1 MTGNGTIEF
10 PCPPLPPPS
19 LRRPPMPLTAALQTL
34 LDQMALLPESDQD
47 YLAAL
52 FGGYFEAEQHW
63 AAEFERTR
71 EQLGGYIVRTGEFG
85 DARESLA
92 DYIVLAAEKVLGSG
106 EPFTKEMLIALPKL
120 LEPVSDAV
128 ASMFRQAPGRPGSLL
143 RRVHPGYPACA
154 FPLGAA
160 VRFLGY
166 YRSEED
172 QMIWFWAGA
181 LDDYEEL
188 IRRD

>member
-1 MTGNGTIEF
+1 
-10 PCPPLPPPS
+10 
-19 LRRPPMPLTAALQTL
+19 MPLTAALQTL

-143 RRVHPGYPACA
+143 RRVHSGFPVYA
-154 FPLGAA
+154 FPLGSNI
-160 VRFLGY
+160 RFLGY

-181 LDDYEEL
+181 IDDYEEL